1 MILLFEYHIVPLLWK
16 TKKIDLVTMA
26 VTFLLC
32 FYETELGILA
42 GVVVALCIFVYENV
56 QLKLTQERTDSTVVL
71 EVGSEGI
78 HYPSA
83 EQLIAKLDKVISSKK
98 FKPNVVILD
107 LKRVTTIDST
117 AATALKQ
124 CWMALR
130 TGDISGPKMVFR
142 NVQGRPRIVL
152 EKIGITFDDEI
163 EVNMASFRETDPCI
177 DNHEMESSFR
187 ERLYPK
193 IDEEM

>member
-1 MILLFEYHIVPLLWK
+1 
-16 TKKIDLVTMA
+16 MA

-42 GVVVALCIFVYENV
+42 GVVVALCIFVYENI
-56 QLKLTQERTDSTVVL
+56 QLKLSQEKADSNVVL
-71 EVGSEGI
+71 EVGSQGI

-83 EQLIAKLDKVISSKK
+83 EQLIAKLDKIISSKK

-107 LKRVTTIDST
+107 LKQVTTIDST
-117 AATALKQ
+117 AAAALKQ
-124 CWMALR
+124 FWMALR

-152 EKIGITFDDEI
+152 EKIGITFDE
-163 EVNMASFRETDPCI
+163 EVEVIMTPFREMGSCVE
-177 DNHEMESSFR
+177 NHEMESNCH
-187 ERLYPK
+187 EHLYPK
-193 IDEEM
+193 IDEAV